1 MVVLEA
7 DSVVVDSAADAAVDW
22 EAAEELEEV
31 FSECGM
37 GSVEFG
43 ISLIEMRST
52 KSV

>member
-1 MVVLEA
+1 MVV
-7 DSVVVDSAADAAVDW
+7 DSVVEGSAADLVVDW
-22 EAAEELEEV
+22 EAEEELEEA

>member
-1 MVVLEA
+1 MAADLVGAYSAA
-7 DSVVVDSAADAAVDW
+7 DSVVDW